1 MTNKQRFINMCV
13 FLYSKPADVASKA
26 WLYLEQLSEHEYKYL
41 I

>member
-1 MTNKQRFINMCV
+1 MTNKQRVINICV

-26 WLYLEQLSEHEYKYL
+26 GLYLEQLSEHEYKYL